1 MSLKCFVG
9 HPRVN
14 RRQLKCED
22 LESFPEKVS
31 DADLRIIST
40 PIPILGRFM
49 WPGISFPKFPG
60 HSEQQQCFER
70 QYKKKGQLSF
80 TKESPKYA
88 AREENR
94 ESWDTG
100 ENTG

>member
-1 MSLKCFVG
+1 MKCFVG
-9 HPRVN
+9 HPGVN
-14 RRQLKCED
+14 SRQLKWED

-40 PIPILGRFM
+40 PCQSWEGLCG
-49 WPGISFPKFPG
+49 PGSVSPSFQDTLNSSSALKD
-60 HSEQQQCFER
+60 SIR
-70 QYKKKGQLSF
+70 RKGQLSF
-80 TKESPKYA
+80 KKECPKYA

-94 ESWDTG
+94 ESGDTG